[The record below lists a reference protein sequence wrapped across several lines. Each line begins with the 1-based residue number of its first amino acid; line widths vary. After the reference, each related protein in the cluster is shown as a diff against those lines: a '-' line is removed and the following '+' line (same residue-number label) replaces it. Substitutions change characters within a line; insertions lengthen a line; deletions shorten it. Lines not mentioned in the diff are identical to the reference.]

1 MLNSLIFPAHEQHH
15 NNSFLCAALIMGQSN
30 MAAGATIGS
39 NHNSRSPDGELQA
52 GRGFWPGL
60 AVSLKHNSRFAS
72 FTMIAK
78 GDYLHELDIPL
89 PFSLVSQNTATDSLQ
104 IMPAYWFM
112 HNMYALARNAWKYV
126 DRDKRID
133 KTQHLEFDYLAP
145 DTINEMFTAMAL
157 LEKWTG
163 AAWYAQ
169 KGTTADDKQQQ
180 RKGAQLLRNNDSIL
194 ASLSIE
200 ATGLENSK
208 RKVVV
213 LKAVQAWQ
221 QYRQMIRLYGIG
233 QMIAAVEEAGTF
245 RKAANQWKGK
255 LKRNHFTNV
264 GGQLI
269 PDADLQQLIAR
280 IHKGSTNSWNDVH
293 AFYAEQSAAY
303 PTQKLQHAL
312 ASFEAISGQKVA
324 DLKEADF
331 KVLVAEYLSIKTDLC
346 KRIEASR
353 AKDYSNA
360 FRKMMYNNQAEM
372 DEVIGKLEDNGFILQ
387 EKKQLA
393 AEKRRLRTWLA

>member
-1 MLNSLIFPAHEQHH
+1 
-15 NNSFLCAALIMGQSN
+15 
-30 MAAGATIGS
+30 
-39 NHNSRSPDGELQA
+39 
-52 GRGFWPGL
+52 
-60 AVSLKHNSRFAS
+60 
-72 FTMIAK
+72 
-78 GDYLHELDIPL
+78 
-89 PFSLVSQNTATDSLQ
+89 
-104 IMPAYWFM
+104 
-112 HNMYALARNAWKYV
+112 
-126 DRDKRID
+126 
-133 KTQHLEFDYLAP
+133 
-145 DTINEMFTAMAL
+145 
-157 LEKWTG
+157 
-163 AAWYAQ
+163 
-169 KGTTADDKQQQ
+169 
-180 RKGAQLLRNNDSIL
+180 
-194 ASLSIE
+194 
-200 ATGLENSK
+200 
-208 RKVVV
+208 
-213 LKAVQAWQ
+213 
-221 QYRQMIRLYGIG
+221 
-233 QMIAAVEEAGTF
+233 
-245 RKAANQWKGK
+245 
-255 LKRNHFTNV
+255 V

-280 IHKGSTNSWNDVH
+280 IHKGSINSWNDVH

-393 AEKRRLRTWLA
+393 AEKRRLRTWLP